1 MEKDK
6 MMLLLEKYWRAE
18 TTIEEERLIKQHF
31 ATQEL
36 NDGLSEDET
45 WFEAIKD
52 FKAIENNEVQ
62 FTETKPKTGA
72 KVIHLSA
79 LLKVA
84 ATIVLIA
91 GITFLGLTV
100 NHKLQAKR
108 DLALQQKAEASLF
121 SISKA
126 LNHGY
131 NSLNEATES
140 MSNIKSPKQ

>member
-18 TTIEEERLIKQHF
+18 TTIEEERLIKRHF

-36 NDGLSEDET
+36 NDERSGDEN

-52 FKAIENNEVQ
+52 FKSIENNEVYI
-62 FTETKPKTGA
+62 TEIRPKSGGQL
-72 KVIHLSA
+72 VSLSA

-91 GITFLGLTV
+91 GMAFFGLTY
-100 NHKLQAKR
+100 NNKLQAKR
-108 DLALQQKAEASLF
+108 DLALQQKAEAGLF

-131 NSLNEATES
+131 NGLNEATES
-140 MSNIKSPKQ
+140 MSNIKSLKQ

>member
-6 MMLLLEKYWRAE
+6 MMFLLEKYWKAE

-36 NDGLSEDET
+36 NVELSEDES

-52 FKAIENNEVQ
+52 FKAIENNEVH
-62 FTETKPKTGA
+62 FTEIRPKTGA
-72 KVIHLSA
+72 KVINFSA

-84 ATIVLIA
+84 ATIVLIVGMA
-91 GITFLGLTV
+91 FLGLTF
-100 NHKLQAKR
+100 NNKLQAKR
-108 DLALQQKAEASLF
+108 DLALQQKAEDSLF

-131 NSLNEATES
+131 NGLNEAAES
-140 MSNIKSPKQ
+140 MSNIKSLKQ

>member
-31 ATQEL
+31 ATLEL
-36 NDGLSEDET
+36 NDELLEDES

-52 FKAIENNEVQ
+52 FKAIENNEVHA
-62 FTETKPKTGA
+62 TEIGPKTRA
-72 KVIHLSA
+72 NVIHLRV

-91 GITFLGLTV
+91 GMAFLGLTF
-100 NHKLQAKR
+100 NNKLQAKR

-131 NSLNEATES
+131 NGLNEATEL

>member
-18 TTIEEERLIKQHF
+18 TTIEEERLIKRHF

-36 NDGLSEDET
+36 NDEFSEEES

-52 FKAIENNEVQ
+52 FKTIENNEVH
-62 FTETKPKTGA
+62 FTEIRPKTGT
-72 KVIHLSA
+72 KVIKLSA

-91 GITFLGLTV
+91 GMVFLGLTF
-100 NHKLQAKR
+100 NNKLQAKR

-131 NSLNEATES
+131 NGLNEATES

>member
-6 MMLLLEKYWRAE
+6 MMLLLEKYWRAG

-36 NDGLSEDET
+36 NEELLEDEY

-52 FKAIENNEVQ
+52 FKAIENNEVHS
-62 FTETKPKTGA
+62 TEIGPKTRA
-72 KVIHLSA
+72 KVINLRA

-91 GITFLGLTV
+91 GMVFLGLTF
-100 NHKLQAKR
+100 NNKLQAKR

-131 NSLNEATES
+131 NGLNEAAES
-140 MSNIKSPKQ
+140 MSNIKSLKQ

>member
-1 MEKDK
+1 MEKDE

-18 TTIEEERLIKQHF
+18 TTIEEERLIKHHF
-31 ATQEL
+31 ATQKL
-36 NDGLSEDET
+36 NDELSEDES
-45 WFEAIKD
+45 WFVAIKD
-52 FKAIENNEVQ
+52 FKSIENNEVN
-62 FTETKPKTGA
+62 FKEIRPRTSG
-72 KVIHLSA
+72 KVINIKI

-91 GITFLGLTV
+91 GMSFWGVTL
-100 NHKLQAKR
+100 NSKLQAEK

-131 NSLNEATES
+131 NGLNEAAES
-140 MSNIKSPKQ
+140 MSNVKNLNQ